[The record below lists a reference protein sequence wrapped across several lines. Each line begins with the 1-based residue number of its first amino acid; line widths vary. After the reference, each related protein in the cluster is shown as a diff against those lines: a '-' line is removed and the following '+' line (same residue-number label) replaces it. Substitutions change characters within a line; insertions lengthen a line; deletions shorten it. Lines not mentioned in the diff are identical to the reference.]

1 MKRINFTFEAIQS
14 DLQQVLKPSRFVHT
28 LGVIKTAEALAI
40 KHGCDV
46 VKARMAALLH
56 DCAKC
61 IDEQEQI
68 EICQKYGVVLTEAEL
83 SNHALIHAKCGVVI
97 AKEKYGITDTDI
109 LHAIC
114 YHTTG
119 CINMTLL
126 DKIVYIADY
135 IEPGRDKAPRLDEI
149 RKTAMVNIDTALYN
163 ILEDTVSYLK
173 STNKQI
179 DETTFETY
187 EFYKQ

>member
-14 DLQQVLKPSRFVHT
+14 DLEQVLKPSRYVHT
-28 LGVIKTAEALAI
+28 LGVLKTAQSLAT

-46 VKARMAALLH
+46 VKARLAALLH

-68 EICQKYGVVLTEAEL
+68 EICQKYGVVLTDAEL

-97 AKEKYGITDTDI
+97 AKEKYGVTDTDI

-119 CINMTLL
+119 CKSMSLL

-135 IEPGRDKAPRLDEI
+135 IEPGRDKAPRLQEI
-149 RKTAMVNIDTALYN
+149 RKMAMEDIDTALYY

-173 STNKQI
+173 GSNKQI
-179 DETTFETY
+179 DKTTFETY
-187 EFYKQ
+187 EFYKK